1 MDTAEL
7 RNTLEDAGL
16 SQYQADAYSTLLR
29 LGSASATEIADAC
42 DVPSARIY
50 DVLRDLE
57 TNAYIETYKQGS
69 LHARASDPEDVLADL
84 QRRANRLTEAAE
96 EIEDRWN
103 EPAVSQTKLSIV
115 KRFETVFSRAEEL
128 IRHAD
133 NEVQLAVT
141 PAGFE
146 ELTSALAT
154 AYDNDVL
161 VKISIHTEG
170 PDAEPFPDTVAFE
183 GVATEVRHQK
193 LPTPFVAIID
203 RNWTCFAPH
212 RQSLNQYGVLV
223 DDRTLTY
230 VFHWY
235 FLTCLWEIWEAVYTT
250 RSDEPPMVY
259 SDIRRCVRDIEP
271 LLDVGATIEADIVGY
286 ETTSGKSI
294 SLRGTISDVLYA
306 GAPSVDGTVQLTQ
319 LAGQVSLYVE
329 TESGETYTVGGWG
342 AVLEEIEATRLTITA
357 ITPPVDL

>member
-1 MDTAEL
+1 MDTDEL
-7 RNTLEDAGL
+7 RDALEDAGL

-42 DVPSARIY
+42 EVPSARIY

-57 TNAYIETYKQGS
+57 AKGYIETYEQGS
-69 LHARASDPEDVLADL
+69 LHARASDPEDVLSDL
-84 QRRANRLTEAAE
+84 QRRASRLSAAAD

-103 EPAVSQTKLSIV
+103 EPSVSQTKLSIV

-128 IRHAD
+128 IREAE

-146 ELTSALAT
+146 GLTPALA
-154 AYDNDVL
+154 AASDNDVL
-161 VKISIHTEG
+161 VKVSIHTEG
-170 PDAEPFPDTVAFE
+170 PDSEPFPPTSAFE

-203 RNWTCFAPH
+203 RSWTCFAPH

-223 DDRTLTY
+223 NDRTLTY

-235 FLTCLWEIWEAVYTT
+235 FLTCLWEIWELVYTA
-250 RSDEPPMVY
+250 RSEEPPMVY
-259 SDIRRCVRDIEP
+259 TDIRRCVRDIEP
-271 LLDVGATIEADIVGY
+271 LLDAGGSLAVAISGY
-286 ETTSGKSI
+286 DTTSGAPTE
-294 SLRGTISDVLYA
+294 LTGTISDVLYA
-306 GAPSVDGTVQLTQ
+306 GAPTVDGTVPLTQ

-329 TESGETYTVGGWG
+329 TDDGETYTVGGWG
-342 AVLEEIEATRLTITA
+342 AVLEDVEATRVTITNVTA
-357 ITPPVDL
+357 PVDL